1 MKILLVTEWHPFSI
15 GGVQSH
21 VRDLAFNLS
30 KLGHEVFIISKAY
43 NSSSFERK
51 GIKHITVKSL
61 LAPLNIVLIPPNYF
75 SLKEAII
82 KLKPDIIHAHH
93 AFTFMPLL
101 SLSIGEACN
110 VPRILTNHSITF
122 GFDYDWLWRP
132 SSYLLFIHRYYISKA
147 QVIVS
152 VSIAADR
159 FISKFVGKNVIR
171 KVVPNA
177 VDTDRFKPPK
187 QEPTEPLILFIG
199 RLVYR
204 KGAHVL
210 LRAFRCVAKEKPR
223 AKLLIVG
230 KGYME
235 PILKVLAQK
244 LDVQDK
250 VEFRGC
256 IPESDKEEMYRK
268 ACIVA
273 VPSIYG
279 ESFGLVALEAM
290 SSGRPVVASNV
301 GGLNEIIDQGN
312 DGLLVKAGSHRELAN
327 AIITL
332 LSDDRKRK
340 KMSLKAREKV
350 LKKYSWN
357 IVIRDLLEVYSQA
370 LGKQVTALLNRR

>member
-43 NSSSFERK
+43 NSSTFERK
-51 GIKHITVKSL
+51 GIKHITVESF

-75 SLKEAII
+75 SLKKAMMN
-82 KLKPDIIHAHH
+82 LKPDIIHAHH

-110 VPRILTNHSITF
+110 VPRILTNHSITL
-122 GFDYDWLWRP
+122 GFEYDWLWRP
-132 SSYLLFIHRYYISKA
+132 SSYLLFVHRYYISKA
-147 QVIVS
+147 QVVVS
-152 VSIAADR
+152 VSNAADR
-159 FISKFVGKNVIR
+159 FISKFVEKGVIR

-210 LRAFRCVAKEKPR
+210 LRAFRYVVKEKPQ

-250 VEFRGC
+250 VEFRG
-256 IPESDKEEMYRK
+256 MY
-268 ACIVA
+268 
-273 VPSIYG
+273 
-279 ESFGLVALEAM
+279 
-290 SSGRPVVASNV
+290 
-301 GGLNEIIDQGN
+301 
-312 DGLLVKAGSHRELAN
+312 
-327 AIITL
+327 T
-332 LSDDRKRK
+332 
-340 KMSLKAREKV
+340 
-350 LKKYSWN
+350 
-357 IVIRDLLEVYSQA
+357 
-370 LGKQVTALLNRR
+370 